1 MYQSQTRLMS
11 KPYIFSPPCWP
22 SSPPPP
28 TLPPHPFPPI
38 LRCYPPFSSLNSMPV
53 SDAMSSSLIFT
64 AAAATSPLLHLG
76 SGPSCN
82 NHATPQRPTPPSTAP
97 CMLPLLR
104 PSPPSLFCVNLGAT
118 YPALILILS
127 LISNTLRF
135 CSQSCL
141 FFLLACLLHLHVRDI
156 PRDHKFSCCL
166 KVFCASVQDWRRSPL
181 LHLVG
186 DMLEMFMLESCSS
199 KCSLRCYSRCFSYLT
214 YDECL
219 ALQDSA
225 PDYVI

>member
-1 MYQSQTRLMS
+1 MS

-53 SDAMSSSLIFT
+53 SDAMSSSLILT
-64 AAAATSPLLHLG
+64 AAATSPLLHLA

-97 CMLPLLR
+97 CMLPPLR

-118 YPALILILS
+118 YPAPILILS

-135 CSQSCL
+135 SVRNLVFPSS
-141 FFLLACLLHLHVRDI
+141 LHVSYI
-156 PRDHKFSCCL
+156 SMLEIFLEITNSLVVSKFS
-166 KVFCASVQDWRRSPL
+166 VL
-181 LHLVG
+181 LFKIGVAH
-186 DMLEMFMLESCSS
+186 SS
-199 KCSLRCYSRCFSYLT
+199 SILWGTC
-214 YDECL
+214 
-219 ALQDSA
+219 
-225 PDYVI
+225 